1 MSHTIYVVSNQ
12 NSVVIN
18 SENKYQVSDSY
29 STIRILALNV
39 CGLVAKFKAPE
50 LEELCNML

>member
-39 CGLVAKFKAPE
+39 CRLVAKFKARGVV
-50 LEELCNML
+50 

>member
-39 CGLVAKFKAPE
+39 CRLVAKFKAPE
-50 LEELCNML
+50 LEELCNMF